1 MYSDIMTDYLNEWLS
16 TYDNNNNSS
25 SMSNSRTS
33 NTTQTQPL
41 VDRLQHFLTADASL
55 LSTRSNGNNNKN
67 SSSTTVATIDVL
79 ERIQPK
85 VINSVVSGMT
95 AKIETV
101 TSNTTTNTTTNTITN
116 TNNANNANNATMII
130 PSMKSVVSNL
140 SLAME
145 VDEIIHVTHAEVVTW
160 RWDPHVQYVI
170 RTRASK
176 NSSIL
181 YVTRRRARFFN
192 ILNSQLKKMGYK
204 DLPTL
209 PGNKGTMKKKSKN
222 STKVENCS
230 LILLVLYKRI
240 VL

>member
-85 VINSVVSGMT
+85 VINSVGSGMT
-95 AKIETV
+95 PKIETV
-101 TSNTTTNTTTNTITN
+101 TSNTTTNT
-116 TNNANNANNATMII
+116 NNANNANTANNATMII